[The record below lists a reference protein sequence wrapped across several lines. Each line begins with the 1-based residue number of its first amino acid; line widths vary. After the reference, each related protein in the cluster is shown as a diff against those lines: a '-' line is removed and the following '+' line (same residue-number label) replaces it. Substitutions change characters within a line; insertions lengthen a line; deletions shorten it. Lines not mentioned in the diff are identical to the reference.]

1 GSSPGAFST
10 IMSQMRT
17 ESGGNAAA
25 VNKTDIN
32 WQLGHPSVGLMQV
45 IKGTFDAFAGP
56 FRNLG
61 PFLYGVS
68 TNALANI
75 DARVNYALHTYG
87 ANWQN
92 VLGHGHG
99 YGRGGTIREH
109 ILGVGASGQVYEF
122 GEDGDETVIPGT
134 PRRGSRGGR
143 GGSSEIAA
151 LLAVQNE
158 LLAQIAGNTGAV
170 PGAIAAAAGSARAAG
185 YQAYYGVS

>member
-1 GSSPGAFST
+1 ASLGGKAWSWLTGILGGGGGGVDQWRNVVLQVMQMLGLGSSPGAFST

-75 DARVNYALHTYG
+75 YAGVNYALHTYG

-109 ILGVGASGQVYEF
+109 ILGVGASRPASQF
-122 GEDGDETVIPGT
+122 
-134 PRRGSRGGR
+134 
-143 GGSSEIAA
+143 
-151 LLAVQNE
+151 
-158 LLAQIAGNTGAV
+158 
-170 PGAIAAAAGSARAAG
+170 
-185 YQAYYGVS
+185 